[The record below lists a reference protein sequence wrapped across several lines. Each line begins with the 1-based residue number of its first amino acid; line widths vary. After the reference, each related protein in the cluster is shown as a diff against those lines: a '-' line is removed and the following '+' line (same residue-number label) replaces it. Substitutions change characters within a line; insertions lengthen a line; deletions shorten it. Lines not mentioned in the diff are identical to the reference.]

1 MGAGA
6 SVESKDALAGLNPQ
20 EVAEL
25 ISSMGPAMEQY
36 KKAIVDN
43 MVSGDLI
50 ASMSAV
56 ELEETLVDV
65 GVKRLHMRVIL
76 NGFGHMSATAQGE
89 KSIREKS
96 TRHRVPFEHL
106 GGID

>member
-6 SVESKDALAGLNPQ
+6 SVNSKDALAGLNPQ

-25 ISSMGPAMEQY
+25 ISTMGPAMEQY
-36 KKAIVDN
+36 KQAIVDN

-56 ELEETLVDV
+56 ELEETLIDI
-65 GVKRLHMRVIL
+65 GVKRLHIRVIS
-76 NGFGHMSATAQGE
+76 NGFGHMAATAQGE
-89 KSIREKS
+89 KLRQSDS
-96 TRHRVPFEHL
+96 
-106 GGID
+106 